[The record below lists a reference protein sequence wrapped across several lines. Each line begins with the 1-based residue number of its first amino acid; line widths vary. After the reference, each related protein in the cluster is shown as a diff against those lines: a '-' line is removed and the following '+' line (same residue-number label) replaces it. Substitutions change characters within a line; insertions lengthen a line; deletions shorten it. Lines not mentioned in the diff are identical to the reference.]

1 MEESVEI
8 RANRREDGTF
18 GEGNIANPNGRPP
31 DTEEK
36 KIAKKAA
43 KLLIQEYKEKLAEWL
58 PKIEPIL
65 GEKALT
71 GDISAIKELHDR
83 VMGKPDQK
91 SDHTTGG
98 KPFPILGNAI
108 LINNSDKENSES

>member
-1 MEESVEI
+1 METEVDGLK
-8 RANRREDGTF
+8 RNEDGTF
-18 GEGNIANPNGRPP
+18 AVGNSGGPGVPP
-31 DTEEK
+31 LTPEQ

-58 PKIEPIL
+58 PKIEPVL

-71 GDISAIKELHDR
+71 GDISAIRELHDR

-91 SDHTTGG
+91 SDVTTGG
-98 KPFPILGNAI
+98 KPFPILGNAVFS
-108 LINNSDKENSES
+108 NNSDKENRES